1 MEVISDLRIVQF
13 FYSKMRFLT
22 FTQITGTINFFWYF
36 QITEP
41 EIMFNNLFLNLSF

>member
-13 FYSKMRFLT
+13 FLQQNEILT